1 MADVLKVD
9 ADALWGLAA
18 DITSVSADLEATND
32 LLSKYCD
39 AVGSGDVR
47 DALSG
52 FESHWSRG
60 RRLIAEKAASLG
72 SMLAESADTY
82 VETDTSMAG
91 ALTQQKTS
99 TRAGGQVR

>member
-18 DITSVSADLEATND
+18 DITSVSEDLNATNE
-32 LLSKYCD
+32 LLTKYSD
-39 AVGSGDVR
+39 AVGSAEVR

-60 RRLIAEKAASLG
+60 RRLIAEKATSLA
-72 SMLAESADTY
+72 SMLAESADAY
-82 VETDTSMAG
+82 VETDGSMAG
-91 ALTQQKTS
+91 ALTQQT
-99 TRAGGQVR
+99 TVTQAGARAV